1 MENLRKN
8 DLVRHPKKP
17 DWGIGRI
24 VNIGENGHVT
34 VYFTQYKTTT
44 LVLSKVPWSLI
55 KLERTQEA
63 LIQYHKEFLA
73 ERNLPYTG
81 IRIRSVEKARRETKC
96 YNCGLSLDSTIDAEC
111 TACGWILCFCG
122 ACGCGHP
129 QYGHRY
135 DSRTRKRERVDPTL
149 PTDENDPSSANGTNM
164 QFNTFREALS
174 FAKKHPGST
183 VTRSAKESWSVTL
196 NSDA

>member
-34 VYFTQYKTTT
+34 VYFSQYKTTT
-44 LVLSKVPWSLI
+44 RVLSKVPWSLI
-55 KLERTQEA
+55 KLERTPEV

-81 IRIRSVEKARRETKC
+81 IQIRSAAKERRETKC
-96 YNCGLSLDSTIDAEC
+96 LTFP
-111 TACGWILCFCG
+111 FCDLN
-122 ACGCGHP
+122 
-129 QYGHRY
+129 R
-135 DSRTRKRERVDPTL
+135 
-149 PTDENDPSSANGTNM
+149 SSCDLLLGT
-164 QFNTFREALS
+164 
-174 FAKKHPGST
+174 P
-183 VTRSAKESWSVTL
+183 
-196 NSDA
+196 